1 MTTSILWLG
10 RTMPVPLNAGDRIY
24 SAQLAGA
31 VARQGAH
38 VVFLGLENPDEPG
51 GGSLAQLESRIRW
64 KVVPGGPNSRLLAL
78 PSRLPMVGARFAT
91 KRYRRAVVQELE
103 TNAYDVVVLDQYGM
117 SWAETYVRQIAGN
130 RPVLVHVSHDFETRV
145 TDQIARNF
153 AGDVFRKLLLKEN
166 ARKTRL
172 AEEHL
177 AKSCNLLVALTEE
190 DRVAFNEINP
200 SLASVV
206 LAPGYAGVKR
216 RVGILDE
223 RVPRRAI
230 IVGSFSWI
238 AKQMNLELLLEAAGR
253 IFTQHGVELHV
264 VGVIPAAFLSR
275 LQSRFPWVVF
285 RGFVDD
291 LSEEF
296 RHARIALVPEAIGGG
311 FKLKILDYIF
321 SRVPVAAVEAA
332 LNGIPDELKRHFVVA
347 SSVDELLKKI
357 VAAIDDLDR
366 LNAMQNRAFEL
377 AEELFDW
384 DVSGRRLLQ
393 VLQLAANEHGSE
405 STRPLQPALRQG
417 HSVVAAGVMRSRC
430 LR

>member
-1 MTTSILWLG
+1 MTMSILWLG

-51 GGSLAQLESRIRW
+51 GSLAQLEPRVRW
-64 KVVPGGPNSRLLAL
+64 KVVPGGPRSRLLAL

-91 KRYRRAVVQELE
+91 RSYRQAIAQELK
-103 TNAYDVVVLDQYGM
+103 TNVYDAVVLDQYGM
-117 SWAETYVRQIAGN
+117 SWAEAYVRQIARN
-130 RPVLVHVSHDFETRV
+130 HPVLVHVSHDFETRV

-153 AGDVFRKLLLKEN
+153 AGDFLRKFLLKMN
-166 ARKTRL
+166 ARKTGR
-172 AEEHL
+172 AEARL

-190 DRVAFNEINP
+190 DRAAFNEINP

-206 LAPGYAGVKR
+206 LPPGYAGVKR
-216 RVGILDE
+216 RIGALDE
-223 RVPRRAI
+223 TVPRRAI

-238 AKQMNLELLLEAAGR
+238 AKQMNLEQLLEAASE

-264 VGVIPAAFLSR
+264 VGVVPAPLLSR
-275 LQSRFPWVVF
+275 LESRFPWVIF
-285 RGFVDD
+285 RGFVND

-332 LNGIPDELKRHFVVA
+332 LNGIPDQLKRHFMVA
-347 SSVDELLKKI
+347 SSVDVLLENI
-357 VAAIDDLDR
+357 VAAIDDIDR
-366 LNAMQNRAFEL
+366 LNMMQNRAFEL
-377 AEELFDW
+377 GEDMFDW
-384 DVSGRRLLQ
+384 DANGMRLLQ
-393 VLQLAANEHGSE
+393 ALQLAANERGVE
-405 STRPLQPALRQG
+405 STLPLQPARRQD
-417 HSVVAAGVMRSRC
+417 HSVVPAGMMSSRS
-430 LR
+430 

>member
-1 MTTSILWLG
+1 MTISILWLG
-10 RTMPVPLNAGDRIY
+10 RTMPIPLNAGDRIY

-51 GGSLAQLESRIRW
+51 GGLAQLERRVQW
-64 KVVPGGPNSRLLAL
+64 KVVPGAPNSRLLSL
-78 PSRLPMVGARFAT
+78 PSHLPMVGARFST
-91 KRYRRAVVQELE
+91 RDYRQAVAQELE
-103 TNAYDVVVLDQYGM
+103 TNPYDVVVLDQYGM
-117 SWAETYVRQIAGN
+117 SWAETCVRQIGRN
-130 RPVLVHVSHDFETRV
+130 HPVLVHVSHDFETRV

-153 AGDVFRKLLLKEN
+153 GGDFVRKFLLKEN

-190 DRVAFNEINP
+190 DHAAFNEINP
-200 SLASVV
+200 SLACIV
-206 LAPGYAGVKR
+206 LPPGYAGAKR
-216 RVGILDE
+216 RDRTLNETVS
-223 RVPRRAI
+223 RRAI

-238 AKQMNLELLLEAAGR
+238 AKQMNLEQLLEAADG
-253 IFTQHGVELHV
+253 IFTQHRIELHV
-264 VGVIPAAFLSR
+264 VGVIPAPLLAR

-296 RHARIALVPEAIGGG
+296 RNARIALVPEAIGGG

-332 LNGIPDELKRHFVVA
+332 LNGIPDQVKRHFIVEG
-347 SSVDELLKKI
+347 SVDELLKSI
-357 VAAIDDLDR
+357 VTAIDDIGRLDQ
-366 LNAMQNRAFEL
+366 MQNRAFEL
-377 AEELFDW
+377 AEDLFDW
-384 DVSGRRLLQ
+384 DANGLRLLQ
-393 VLQLAANEHGSE
+393 ALELIANERSVE
-405 STRPLQPALRQG
+405 PTLLQPAPRRD
-417 HSVVAAGVMRSRC
+417 HSVVSAGLQSRS
-430 LR
+430 